1 MISFDQE
8 LLGGRGFS
16 LIPPEGLHA
25 IIFVNPCL
33 LLPTKS
39 MVAYA
44 RK

>member
-1 MISFDQE
+1 MAM
-8 LLGGRGFS
+8 GS
-16 LIPPEGLHA
+16 LIPPEGLLA
-25 IIFVNPCL
+25 IISANPRL